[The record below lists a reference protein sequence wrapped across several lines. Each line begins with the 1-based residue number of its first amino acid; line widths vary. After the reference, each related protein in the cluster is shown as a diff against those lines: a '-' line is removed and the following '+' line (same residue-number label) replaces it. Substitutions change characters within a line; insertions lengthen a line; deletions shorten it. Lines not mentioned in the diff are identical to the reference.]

1 MAAICKSSSSSSF
14 LLINCILLITC
25 VLANDDE
32 FGTRPLRLKRFIK
45 SRSTTTTTTTT
56 EAPDPIEQ
64 EIDDDIPD
72 EQFPPSS
79 STNNTNEPISISVP
93 DCGRTRFFSIDRIV
107 NGRPASPGQFPWQ
120 VFLRISTRDGDMVC
134 GGSIISPRWILTAA
148 HCVTSEQTGSY
159 SAQAVEVV
167 AGSLIRGGHGDSRRI
182 SRNADCAF
190 KHPGWRG
197 VRGQFTNDIAL
208 IRLPKNNPLRL
219 TYQKGGNINAICLPP
234 KRSPPFDYRGAAR
247 VAGWGLTRDRGVLAR
262 TLQYTDINVISDSE
276 CRRYQYPVNIANSM
290 VCQGVENS
298 APCQGD
304 SGGPLIIRQG
314 NQYVQFG
321 LVSFGPGICNNGR
334 IPNTV
339 FTQVS
344 YYLDWIENTIRQFEN
359 RDQCR

>member
-1 MAAICKSSSSSSF
+1 MKSTA
-14 LLINCILLITC
+14 ILLIINFIA
-25 VLANDDE
+25 VLATDE
-32 FGTRPLRLKRFIK
+32 FNDFQQPLRLKRFIK
-45 SRSTTTTTTTT
+45 SRSTTTTSTTTT
-56 EAPDPIEQ
+56 ELPIEQ
-64 EIDDDIPD
+64 EIDDEIPD
-72 EQFPPSS
+72 EESP
-79 STNNTNEPISISVP
+79 STNSSEPISIGVA

-134 GGSIISPRWILTAA
+134 GGSIINERWILTAA
-148 HCVTSEQTGSY
+148 HCISSEQTGQY

-167 AGSLIRGGHGDSRRI
+167 AGSLIRGGYGDSRRI

-190 KHPGWRG
+190 KHPGWIG
-197 VRGQFTNDIAL
+197 VRGSFKNDIAL
-208 IRLPKNNPLRL
+208 IRLPKSNPLRL

-234 KRSPPFDYRGAAR
+234 RQSPPFDYRGRAR

-262 TLQYTDINVISDSE
+262 TLQYTDINVISDNE
-276 CRRYQYPVNIANSM
+276 CRRYQYPVNIADSM
-290 VCQGVENS
+290 VCQDVDNS

-314 NQYVQFG
+314 QQYVQFG

-344 YYLDWIENTIRQFEN
+344 YYLDWIESTIRQFEN
-359 RDQCR
+359 RQQCR